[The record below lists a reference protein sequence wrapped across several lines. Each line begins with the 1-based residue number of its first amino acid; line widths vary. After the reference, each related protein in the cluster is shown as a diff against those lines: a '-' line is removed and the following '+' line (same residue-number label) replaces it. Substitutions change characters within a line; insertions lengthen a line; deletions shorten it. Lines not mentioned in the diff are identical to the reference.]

1 MKASLLEILAC
12 PTCQN
17 ALRFEGIMSTD
28 RFVKGNFHCA
38 DRHFYQVKDE
48 IPVLRDPQKSTN
60 GFVWKVKFP
69 NIEKYEMIR
78 KQYASYL
85 SEEQRKADKEL
96 IQTVVQKVPKEGLIL
111 DVASGMGR
119 LLSVLSQHLGK
130 KADLLGTDIDE
141 TPLRGAKLKLAQQ
154 RSYTQTSLS
163 VMDAKHL
170 AIKPQKI
177 RCVISFF
184 GLDNIPDPKKAF
196 QEMYRVLRPDGRLVL
211 ATLWL
216 KEGSK
221 SLAIAQKLGYGGIP
235 TKTKLTHMLETTGF
249 ELDSTEI
256 FYSGEW
262 PYNPMDQLPL
272 EGDWFAHS
280 FVLAHKK

>member
-1 MKASLLEILAC
+1 MKTSLLEILAC
-12 PTCQN
+12 PVCQN
-17 ALRFEGIMSTD
+17 SLQFEGTMSTD
-28 RFVKGNFHCA
+28 RFVKGNLHCVA
-38 DRHFYQVKDE
+38 RHFYQVKDE
-48 IPVLRDPQKSTN
+48 IPVLKDPQISTN

-69 NIEKYEMIR
+69 NIEKYDTMR

-96 IQTVVQKVPKEGLIL
+96 MQAVVQNVSKEGLIL

-130 KADLLGTDIDE
+130 KVNLLGTDIDE

-163 VMDAKHL
+163 VMDGKHL
-170 AIKPQKI
+170 AFKPQKI
-177 RCVISFF
+177 CSVTSFF
-184 GLDNIPDPKKAF
+184 GLDNIPEPKKAF
-196 QEMYRVLRPDGRLVL
+196 QEVYRVLRPEGRLVL

-221 SLAIAQKLGYGGIP
+221 SLAMAQKLDYGGIP
-235 TKTKLTHMLETTGF
+235 TKNRLTRMLETTGF

-262 PYNPMDQLPL
+262 PHNPMDQLPL